1 MSEIKWSS
9 LTIDNPPVR
18 PEDGQFCVVE
28 DEFGMRF
35 RAVFR
40 KEENM
45 FECTVGEGQAYL
57 PGTIVKWSPLKI
69 IKKEDI
75 SND

>member
-1 MSEIKWSS
+1 MSEIKWNS
-9 LTIDNPPVR
+9 LTINNPVL

-40 KEENM
+40 KEENV
-45 FECTVGEGQAYL
+45 FECTVDEGQSYY
-57 PGTIVKWSPLKI
+57 PSTIVKWCPLKI
-69 IKKEDI
+69 IEKEDI